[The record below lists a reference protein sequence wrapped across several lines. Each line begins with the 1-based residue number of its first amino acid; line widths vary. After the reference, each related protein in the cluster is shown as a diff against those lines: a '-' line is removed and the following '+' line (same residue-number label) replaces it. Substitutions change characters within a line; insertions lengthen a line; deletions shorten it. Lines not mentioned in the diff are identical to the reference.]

1 MANITLP
8 SLTSSTGIF
17 PGATESA
24 GVDVTLAYAGM
35 SYKGIRGNYWQPEAD
50 GTAPAA
56 VTNGGA
62 GAVALD
68 AAPATDGGGI
78 ELVRAINE
86 TLVDWQ
92 ATAATGTNS
101 LKYFGAKAGN
111 YSIADQSALKR
122 DYTTSLYYKLDNT
135 IDSAGL
141 EAS

>member
-8 SLTSSTGIF
+8 SLTSTTGIF
-17 PGATESA
+17 PGATETATTS
-24 GVDVTLAYAGM
+24 VTLAYAGM

-50 GTAPAA
+50 GSAPAGVSNA
-56 VTNGGA
+56 GV

-68 AAPATDGGGI
+68 AAPTTDGGGI

-92 ATAATGTNS
+92 TIAATGSNS